1 MVLMK
6 RLLLVEDNRMER
18 NLIFHILQEQFKN
31 YVKIDEVSAGTEA
44 LTYLLNFEYDLV
56 ITDLIMPQFDGIEL
70 IRKIKNDLP
79 TYKIIAISG
88 SRPYYLYIAKKIGV
102 NSVFTKPLD
111 KNLFI
116 NAVTEILAIKKDK
129 TTATIDILNP

>member
-18 NLIFHILQEQFKN
+18 NLIFHILHEQFKN
-31 YVKIDEVSAGTEA
+31 NVKIDLVSAGTEA

-88 SRPYYLYIAKKIGV
+88 SRPFYLYIAKKLGV

-111 KNLFI
+111 KDLFI
-116 NAVTEILAIKKDK
+116 IAVTDILAIKKDK
-129 TTATIDILNP
+129 TTS